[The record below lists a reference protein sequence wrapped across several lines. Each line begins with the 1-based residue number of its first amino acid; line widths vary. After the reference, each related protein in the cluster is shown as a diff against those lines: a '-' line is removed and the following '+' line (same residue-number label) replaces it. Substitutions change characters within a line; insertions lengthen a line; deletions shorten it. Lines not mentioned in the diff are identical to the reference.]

1 MWSLKIARAFKMSET
16 TQAIGFLIPKAFD
29 RVYHD
34 GFLRKFKPN
43 GIFGLGFGPVSSF
56 LRQLFLGLN
65 WNSLWYCPINTGFFQ
80 EFIIGPTFFL
90 SCINV
95 SDYL

>member
-16 TQAIGFLIPKAFD
+16 TQAIRFLIPKAFD

-43 GIFGLGFGPVSSF
+43 GIFGLGFGPV
-56 LRQLFLGLN
+56 
-65 WNSLWYCPINTGFFQ
+65 
-80 EFIIGPTFFL
+80 FI
-90 SCINV
+90 S
-95 SDYL
+95 

>member
-16 TQAIGFLIPKAFD
+16 TQAIGFLYQ
-29 RVYHD
+29 RLLT
-34 GFLRKFKPN
+34 GFIMMVFFANLSLTEFLVWVLAL
-43 GIFGLGFGPVSSF
+43 FLF